1 MRTVYLPTLIMSCCS
16 GLIIPILPVY
26 ARSFEVSYSLVGW
39 VLAAHGLG
47 TLLSDVPAGLLV
59 RRLGHKRVMLL
70 GVALNVVGAVALFWA
85 DTLIAVVCW
94 RVVSGVGYALWGI
107 SRHAY
112 IADMIQVGQRGR
124 TIAIFGGLARIGTF
138 VGPLVGGVVGA
149 AWGLRV
155 PFLVYAGLGLVCL
168 LAVWAWIEDEG
179 PAGATEGTHHRL
191 STVLTAHYQSLVTAG
206 SGQLCAQLIRT
217 ARHAIIPL
225 YAAEVVGLELDSVG
239 LIVSLSSAI
248 DMLMFY
254 PAGVIMDR
262 WGRKFAYVPS
272 FVLQALG
279 MALVPLAG
287 DFFSLLGVA
296 LLVGLGNGLGSGT
309 MMTLGADLAPKEARG
324 EFLGLWRF
332 VGDMGNASGPLVV
345 GHMADLAGLA
355 TAPLIVA
362 GIGLLGAAILGTLV
376 PETLDRRD
384 AR

>member
-26 ARSFEVSYSLVGW
+26 ARSFEISYGLVGW

-47 TLLSDVPAGLLV
+47 TLLSDVPAGVLV

-70 GVALNVVGAVALFWA
+70 GVALNVIGALALFWVES
-85 DTLIAVVCW
+85 LFAVVCW
-94 RVVSGVGYALWGI
+94 RLVAGVGYALWGI

-112 IADMIQVGQRGR
+112 IADMIQVAQRGR
-124 TIAIFGGLARIGTF
+124 TIAIFGGLGRIGTF
-138 VGPLVGGVVGA
+138 AGPVIGGVVGA

-168 LAVWAWIEDEG
+168 LVVWVWIEDEG
-179 PAGATEGTHHRL
+179 PAGSGERAQHRL
-191 STVLTAHYQSLVTAG
+191 GAVLKAHCQSLLTAG

-225 YAAEVVGLELDSVG
+225 YAAEIIGLELDAVG

-254 PAGVIMDR
+254 PAGLIMDR

-279 MALVPLAG
+279 MALVPLTG
-287 DFFSLLGVA
+287 DFFSLLPVV
-296 LLVGLGNGLGSGT
+296 LLIGLGNGLGSGT
-309 MMTLGADLAPKEARG
+309 MMTLGADLAPEGARG

-345 GHMADLAGLA
+345 GHIADLAGLT

-362 GIGLLGAAILGTLV
+362 GIGLLGAVILGGLV
-376 PETLDRRD
+376 PETLNRRD
-384 AR
+384 SS

>member
-26 ARSFEVSYSLVGW
+26 ARSFEISYGLVGW

-47 TLLSDVPAGLLV
+47 TLLSDVPAGVLV

-70 GVALNVVGAVALFWA
+70 GVALNVIGALALFWVES
-85 DTLIAVVCW
+85 LFAVVCW
-94 RVVSGVGYALWGI
+94 RLVAGVGYALWGI

-112 IADMIQVGQRGR
+112 IADMIQVAQRGR
-124 TIAIFGGLARIGTF
+124 TIAIFGGLGRIGTF
-138 VGPLVGGVVGA
+138 AGPVIGGVVGA

-168 LAVWAWIEDEG
+168 LVVWVWIEDEG
-179 PAGATEGTHHRL
+179 PSGSGERAQHRL
-191 STVLTAHYQSLVTAG
+191 GAVLKAHCQSLLTAG

-225 YAAEVVGLELDSVG
+225 YAAEIIGLELDVVG

-254 PAGVIMDR
+254 PAGLIMDR
-262 WGRKFAYVPS
+262 WGRKVAYVPS

-279 MALVPLAG
+279 MALVPLTG
-287 DFFSLLGVA
+287 DFFSLLPVA
-296 LLVGLGNGLGSGT
+296 LLIGLGNGLGSGT
-309 MMTLGADLAPKEARG
+309 MMTLGADLAPEAARG

-345 GHMADLAGLA
+345 GHIADLAGLT

-362 GIGLLGAAILGTLV
+362 GIGLLGAAILGGLV
-376 PETLDRRD
+376 PETLNRRD
-384 AR
+384 SS

>member
-1 MRTVYLPTLIMSCCS
+1 MRTVYLPTLIMSCSS
-16 GLIIPILPVY
+16 GLIIPILPIY
-26 ARSFEVSYSLVGW
+26 ARSFEISYGLVGW

-47 TLLSDVPAGLLV
+47 TLLSDVPAGVLV
-59 RRLGHKRVMLL
+59 RRLGHQRVMLL
-70 GVALNVVGAVALFWA
+70 GVALNVAGALALFWVES
-85 DTLIAVVCW
+85 LFAVICW
-94 RVVSGVGYALWGI
+94 RLVSGVGYALWGV

-112 IADMIQVGQRGR
+112 IADMIQIEQRGR
-124 TIAIFGGLARIGTF
+124 TIAIFGGLGRIGTF
-138 VGPLVGGVVGA
+138 VGPMVGGVVGA
-149 AWGLRV
+149 VWGLRL

-168 LAVWAWIEDEG
+168 LAVWAWIEDEESASG
-179 PAGATEGTHHRL
+179 NGWAQHRL
-191 STVLTAHYQSLVTAG
+191 GAVLKAHCQSLFIAG

-225 YAAEVVGLELDSVG
+225 YAAEIIGLELGAVG

-254 PAGVIMDR
+254 PAGLIMDR

-279 MALVPLAG
+279 IALVPLTA
-287 DFFSLLGVA
+287 DFFSLLSVA
-296 LLVGLGNGLGSGT
+296 LLIGLGHGLGSGT

-345 GHMADLAGLA
+345 GHIADLAGLT
-355 TAPLIVA
+355 TAPLIVT
-362 GIGLLGAAILGTLV
+362 GIGLLAAFILGGLV
-376 PETLDRRD
+376 PETLNHRD
-384 AR
+384 SS